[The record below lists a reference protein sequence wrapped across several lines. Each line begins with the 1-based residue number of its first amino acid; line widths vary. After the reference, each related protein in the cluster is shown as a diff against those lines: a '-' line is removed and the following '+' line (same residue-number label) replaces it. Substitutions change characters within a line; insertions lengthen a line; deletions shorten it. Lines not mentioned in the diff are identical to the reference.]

1 MDQASMTSAYLWALV
16 IMVAFFLLAVI
27 ISNLILFKP
36 NNSGTTTRRIWF
48 WILCVATGVVGFIIN
63 FIIGKGITVPI
74 IQSDYFKHAGIAA
87 GVSVVIYILVGIGI
101 SKWFPNSK
109 VGTWF

>member
-1 MDQASMTSAYLWALV
+1 MEQISITSAYMWAIV

-48 WILCVATGVVGFIIN
+48 RYFVWQLVSLDLSSTSSLVKVSPFLAYKAIILCT
-63 FIIGKGITVPI
+63 P
-74 IQSDYFKHAGIAA
+74 
-87 GVSVVIYILVGIGI
+87 
-101 SKWFPNSK
+101 
-109 VGTWF
+109 